1 MPVPDSDST
10 ASSLAAEAAWYAGL
24 PTMFGSAAALLT
36 DPTGRVLL
44 VKPNYREHWSLPGG
58 ILEHGEPPHA
68 GCRREVA
75 EELGLDIA
83 PGPLLAIDWSAPNGV
98 RPRPIVHFVFDG
110 GVLDED
116 APIRLQEEE
125 LDGYRF
131 VEPGELAS
139 YLPAFLT
146 TRTSAALAGRATG
159 APVYIPRF
167 DGLDG
172 RSAPGP
178 G

>member
-1 MPVPDSDST
+1 MPDSDSDGA
-10 ASSLAAEAAWYAGL
+10 ASSRAAEAAWYAGL
-24 PTMFGSAAALLT
+24 PTMFGSAAALFT
-36 DPTGRVLL
+36 DPAGRVLL

-75 EELGLDIA
+75 EELGLDTA
-83 PGPLLAIDWSAPNGV
+83 PGPLLAIDWTPPEGV

-110 GVLDED
+110 GVLDEH
-116 APIRLQEEE
+116 APIRLQHDE

-139 YLPAFLT
+139 YLPPFLAA
-146 TRTSAALAGRATG
+146 RVCAALLGRAAD
-159 APVYIPRF
+159 APVYLPQPDVR
-167 DGLDG
+167 
-172 RSAPGP
+172 
-178 G
+178 